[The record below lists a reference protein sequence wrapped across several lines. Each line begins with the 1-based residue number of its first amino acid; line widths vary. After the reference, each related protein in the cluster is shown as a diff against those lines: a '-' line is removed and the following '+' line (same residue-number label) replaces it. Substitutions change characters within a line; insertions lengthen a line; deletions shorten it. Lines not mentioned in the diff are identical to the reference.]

1 MLLETKNS
9 NGMCMDIGENTT
21 FIFSEERLVNKLFLR
36 HKLKNVNDQIQYSIL
51 NHLLVM
57 WYVFV

>member
-1 MLLETKNS
+1 MLLGTKNS
-9 NGMCMDIGENTT
+9 NGMCMDIGENIT
-21 FIFSEERLVNKLFLR
+21 FIFSEERLINKLFLR
-36 HKLKNVNDQIQYSIL
+36 HKLKNVNEIQYNIL